1 MDEAKRG
8 YIYSI
13 KSFQTDKIYIGS
25 TIQKMYKRFSKHKHN
40 YKEYLKEKTNYT
52 SSFEIIKY
60 NDCYVELIKEVYCT
74 KKQLLE
80 LEDEE
85 IQSHNNCVNHY
96 LPKHWEGNRNPYK
109 KQKYIKE
116 RSKIEYCCECGSTLR
131 IDKKAR
137 HNKSNKHKK
146 YLSGLV
152 Q

>member
-1 MDEAKRG
+1 MEEMKTGR
-8 YIYSI
+8 IYAL

-25 TIQKMYKRFSKHKHN
+25 TINTINMRYSSHKYK
-40 YKEYLKEKTNYT
+40 YKLYLNDEHHYY
-52 SSFEIIKY
+52 SAFDLMKY
-60 NDCYVELIKEVYCT
+60 DDCYVELIKEVYCT

-137 HNKSNKHKK
+137 HNKSNKHQN
-146 YLSGLV
+146 YLGIK
-152 Q
+152 